1 MTTPTTWWKRL
12 TRRLGPD
19 GNPLRRRSDVIDAWL
34 LPVAIVVFL
43 ALCPLVLSLTGTWMK
58 HANIAEQ
65 RAQADWH
72 PVSATLLRAVPGP
85 QQIDHGTNSWINWA
99 PATWTDATGLKR
111 HADVPVQAGSRVG
124 SRVTVWFDSSGR
136 VRMPP
141 LTAGQ
146 ASSRILQ
153 ARAAGLATLAVLLAI
168 LVIVTRKILDR
179 RRIAG
184 WESAWLTVGPTWS
197 RHR

>member
-12 TRRLGPD
+12 TRRLGRD

-43 ALCPLVLSLTGTWMK
+43 GLCPLVLSLTGTWMN
-58 HANIAEQ
+58 HANTAEQ
-65 RAQADWH
+65 RAQADWR

-85 QQIDHGTNSWINWA
+85 QQINHGTNSWITWA

-111 HADVPVQAGSRVG
+111 HADVPVQAGSRAG
-124 SRVTVWFDSSGR
+124 SRLTVWFDRSGR

-141 LTAGQ
+141 LTRGQ

-168 LVIVTRKILDR
+168 LVVVARKILNR